1 MKQKHKKFLL
11 NVDGKKYR
19 ADNLVA
25 LIVKYLKKD
34 ND

>member
-1 MKQKHKKFLL
+1 MKQQHKKFLL

-19 ADNLVA
+19 AYNLFA